1 MAKAN
6 MPRNREHI
14 DDGAFLVRKRV
25 QPIADE
31 WLDGRWE
38 EVGLFFEARIIA
50 DELTFAVGV
59 RVEELE
65 RATFEEGVDHLE
77 QEVRIA
83 PNAGHEFTAH
93 VAYASPHPK
102 ARLDEAHLLVG
113 RESDAVG
120 KGQGENHLAD
130 TQAIWKCIVDSASV
144 DVALAAF
151 AVAGEVEATLTVEN
165 QVVGTMQG
173 MAVAG
178 GVERIHLAAA
188 QVDALYAAASVVGG
202 LAARAQ

>member
-1 MAKAN
+1 M
-6 MPRNREHI
+6 
-14 DDGAFLVRKRV
+14 
-25 QPIADE
+25 
-31 WLDGRWE
+31 LDGRWE

-50 DELTFAVGV
+50 DELTFAVSV

-113 RESDAVG
+113 RESA
-120 KGQGENHLAD
+120 QF
-130 TQAIWKCIVDSASV
+130 
-144 DVALAAF
+144 AAHHAF
-151 AVAGEVEATLTVEN
+151 EVRL
-165 QVVGTMQG
+165 
-173 MAVAG
+173 
-178 GVERIHLAAA
+178 
-188 QVDALYAAASVVGG
+188 DALVGAG
-202 LAARAQ
+202 DK